1 MKNNGFELWEMV
13 VNRTKWPKEYIPTK
27 EWVMNWTNDNS
38 LRDLYNQKKNDTT
51 NCKED

>member
-13 VNRTKWPKEYIPTK
+13 VNKTKLPKEYRSDVDWTK
-27 EWVMNWTNDNS
+27 DTLKE
-38 LRDLYNQKKNDTT
+38 LYERKKNDTT